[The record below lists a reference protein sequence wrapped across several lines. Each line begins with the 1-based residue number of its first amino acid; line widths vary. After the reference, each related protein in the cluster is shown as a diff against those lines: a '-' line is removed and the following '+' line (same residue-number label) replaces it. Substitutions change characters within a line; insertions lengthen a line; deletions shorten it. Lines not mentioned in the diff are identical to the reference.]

1 MRILNF
7 FQKKD
12 AVYTGIRYTATG
24 IFGYTYRDRENR
36 EVFHITCP
44 VMPNPDISMNG
55 FHQELVH
62 RRFNGQITLFPG
74 VRREVT
80 DKTGK
85 LLGYYELVNGYTFRI
100 EADVS
105 ASVKMLRHGWEVY
118 EGPKAVARI
127 LRIPQEDRLQHE
139 ENGYDMEPFFRLT
152 LSPDASPALLPYIF
166 AIPML
171 GF

>member
-1 MRILNF
+1 
-7 FQKKD
+7 
-12 AVYTGIRYTATG
+12 
-24 IFGYTYRDRENR
+24 
-36 EVFHITCP
+36 
-44 VMPNPDISMNG
+44 MNG

-62 RRFNGQITLFPG
+62 RHFNGQITLFPG

-85 LLGYYELVNGYTFRI
+85 LLGYYEFVNGYTFCI
-100 EADVS
+100 DAGVS

-118 EGPKAVARI
+118 EGQKAVARI
-127 LRIPQEDRLQHE
+127 LRIPQEERLQYE

-152 LSPDASPALLPYIF
+152 LSPDASSALLPYIF